1 MNNDGDAVKRLKQ
14 TGVFILLIFVSVLYL
29 FVPSPVRALEGKDIL
44 KVTFLNIRQG
54 DSEVI
59 QTPDGKVIVIDGGQ
73 SATRY
78 SPFDA
83 GVEVVLPYLESQGVK
98 KIDVV
103 VATHPDYDHTGGLV
117 AVLNS
122 TFPIGM
128 VLDCGIVHTTGTY
141 KDYIAAIEKKKI
153 PFKIADAGQVLDW
166 GKFVTAQVL
175 APSGPVARRDTG
187 DLNNNSVVIRL
198 EYGDVSFLFTG
209 DCEHE
214 EEAAIISSGARL
226 KSTVLKAGHHGSK
239 TANGPL
245 FYYLCDPEVVTI
257 SAGKRNKFD
266 HPHWGPMQLFRET
279 GADFYRTDYQGN
291 ITVLTDGKTYEVTTG
306 YEENSPVPTEE

>member
-1 MNNDGDAVKRLKQ
+1 MTYHRSISL
-14 TGVFILLIFVSVLYL
+14 TILSISLLLLAALIF
-29 FVPSPVRALEGKDIL
+29 SPFGWGESLEKGIL

-54 DSEVI
+54 DSQVI
-59 QTPDGKVIVIDGGQ
+59 RTPDGKVILIDGGQ

-83 GVEVVLPYLESQGVK
+83 GKEVVIPYLESQGVK

-103 VATHPDYDHTGGLV
+103 VATHPDYDHTGGLI

-122 TFPIGM
+122 HFQIGM

-141 KDYIAAIEKKKI
+141 KKYMKAIDGKKI
-153 PFKIADAGQVLDW
+153 PLIIPDAGDILDW
-166 GKFVTAQVL
+166 GPSVQAQVL
-175 APSGPVARRDTG
+175 APLGPPERRG
-187 DLNNNSVVIRL
+187 HMNLNNNSIVIRM

-214 EEAAIISSGARL
+214 EEDVILSSGARI
-226 KSTVLKAGHHGSK
+226 KATILKAGHHGSK
-239 TANGPL
+239 TASGAL
-245 FYYLCDPEVVTI
+245 FYYMSDPEVVTI

-266 HPHWGPMQLFRET
+266 HPSWEPMKIFRET
-279 GADFYRTDYQGN
+279 GADIYRTDYQGH
-291 ITVLTDGKTYEVTTG
+291 ITVLTDGKTYEVVTE
-306 YEENSPVPTEE
+306 YEEE

>member
-1 MNNDGDAVKRLKQ
+1 MINNTRRL
-14 TGVFILLIFVSVLYL
+14 TDYRYL
-29 FVPSPVRALEGKDIL
+29 FLIIFTALLFSPVVCGGSTEKGIL

-54 DSEVI
+54 DSQVI

-83 GVEVVLPYLESQGVK
+83 GKEVVIPYLESQGVK
-98 KIDVV
+98 KIDMV
-103 VATHPDYDHTGGLV
+103 VATHPDYDHTGGLI

-122 TFPIGM
+122 HFPIGM

-141 KDYIAAIEKKKI
+141 KKLMQAIDSKKI
-153 PFKIADAGQVLDW
+153 PITIPDAGDILDW
-166 GKFVTAQVL
+166 GPSIRAQVI
-175 APSGPVARRDTG
+175 APVGPPERRDHLN
-187 DLNNNSVVIRL
+187 LNNNSIIIRL

-214 EEAAIISSGARL
+214 EEDIILSSGARI
-226 KSTVLKAGHHGSK
+226 KCTILKAGHHGSK
-239 TANGPL
+239 TASGPL
-245 FYYLCDPEVVTI
+245 FYYMCDPEVVTI

-266 HPHWGPMQLFRET
+266 HPHWEPIKLFRET
-279 GADFYRTDYQGN
+279 GAEIYRTDYLGH
-291 ITVLTDGKTYEVTTG
+291 ITVLTDGKTYQVVTG
-306 YEENSPVPTEE
+306 YEEE